1 MSGFGGGREKDAF
14 DKYAIVIDPQI
25 PDVAQRKLRGE
36 GPAGQSGRGKPQ
48 PATGVALVRFR
59 DPKPQV
65 PLPRRPLTAAQW
77 LWIAA
82 GVLGVVAALG
92 GLFGNMGSFLL
103 FGVLAIAAGG
113 VGWVTA
119 HGNRPA
125 LSAGGRDDPR
135 LSGWYLT
142 HAEKIFHRQYVM
154 PRTDLDVEA
163 RMAWNRAVTAAN
175 RIYRSQV
182 LRAQVIDAAQVRAT
196 VPEQLWKIAEG
207 LAQISEVRYHHSDI
221 LGRSPIQSAV
231 ISGKVA
237 EQERQLSR
245 GTRRVN
251 QRIGRLEDFAGLLDQ
266 ADAFRH
272 GETMLDRLSEVDGLL
287 RDLLATTEETAVDID
302 VAQRLEIEAQ
312 AIIDQTEAAISHLAG
327 PYDEDDPSDAEDP
340 EGAQVTG
347 VADRQVNG
355 DMRGSKDAEKQ
366 KSGDGGTVPDDPS
379 CLPDRLLGDIRRGTA
394 SRSQLTSW
402 LPS

>member
-1 MSGFGGGREKDAF
+1 MSGFAGGREKDTF

-36 GPAGQSGRGKPQ
+36 GTASQSSQSSHGKPP
-48 PATGVALVRFR
+48 PAMGVALVRFR

-65 PLPRRPLTAAQW
+65 PLPSRPLTAAQW

-82 GVLGVVAALG
+82 AVLGVVAALG
-92 GLFGNMGSFLL
+92 GLYGSMGSFLL

-119 HGNRPA
+119 HSDRPA
-125 LSAGGRDDPR
+125 VGAGGHDDPR
-135 LSGWYLT
+135 LSGWYLA

-163 RMAWNRAVTAAN
+163 RLAWNRAVTAAN

-182 LRAQVIDAAQVRAT
+182 LRAEVIDAVQVRAT

-207 LAQISEVRYHHSDI
+207 LAQISEVRYHHRDI
-221 LGRSPIQSAV
+221 LGKSPIQSTV

-287 RDLLATTEETAVDID
+287 RDLLATTEETPGDID
-302 VAQRLEIEAQ
+302 VARRLEIEAQ

-327 PYDEDDPSDAEDP
+327 PYEDDPYDDEDP
-340 EGAQVTG
+340 ADTLVSG
-347 VADRQVNG
+347 VADAQVDG
-355 DMRGSKDAEKQ
+355 EVRGSSDAEKQ
-366 KSGDGGTVPDDPS
+366 KSSDGGTVADDPS

-394 SRSQLTSW
+394 SRSQLS
-402 LPS
+402 